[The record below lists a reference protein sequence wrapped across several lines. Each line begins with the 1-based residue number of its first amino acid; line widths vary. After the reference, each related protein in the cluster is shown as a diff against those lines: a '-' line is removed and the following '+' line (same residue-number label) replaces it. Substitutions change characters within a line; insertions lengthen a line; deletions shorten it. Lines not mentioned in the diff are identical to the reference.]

1 MLRIVAT
8 QQQEEDVA
16 GMVRALALTTLGPL
30 LALALGQPAVAQE
43 MQPGQW
49 HITTQGS
56 TTMNG
61 QQSLLPKNEMDS
73 CVTPQA
79 AKEAANVMRQPPSSD
94 CKTEL
99 LWRSG
104 SKTKTRTTCPN
115 SVATADFDISA
126 TSYSSVTHVE
136 MRQGSSSAPV
146 TTDVTVTGTRTGDC
160 SQ

>member
-1 MLRIVAT
+1 
-8 QQQEEDVA
+8 
-16 GMVRALALTTLGPL
+16 MVRMNRSAALIALGACLVAP
-30 LALALGQPAVAQE
+30 GQPAQAQE

-49 HITTQGS
+49 HIVTQGS
-56 TTMNG
+56 TTANG
-61 QQSLLPKNEMDS
+61 QQTKLPKNEMDS

-79 AKEAANVMRQPPSSD
+79 AKEAANVLRQPPSSD

-104 SKTKTRTTCPN
+104 SKSKTRTTCSN
-115 SVATADFDISA
+115 SVATVDFDIGA

-136 MRQGSSSAPV
+136 MRQSSGSASVS
-146 TTDVTVTGTRTGDC
+146 TDVTVTGTRTGDC